1 MKRRPTTGS
10 ALSRPAMRLLAV
22 FLAAGF
28 FTPQV
33 SRAQVV
39 DVVPVGEDDGTTSST
54 VATGYYDQGQDIF
67 FRLHHHSEHYGEA
80 AGKSAFGV
88 TKYFVDESSSLFL
101 DAAYRLDNNAHSSA
115 SAGVGLRTLGSG
127 WLGGNARISGAYLW
141 YDGDHSDQDN
151 YFHQFG
157 FGFESLGEKWDLR
170 ANAYLPFG
178 DRVKAG
184 RRVLGGVGT
193 LAFTENFLTQDVHVL
208 TDYAMRVYD
217 AEVAYHLGPYPC
229 LNLWAFGGAYHLDG
243 GGEQATGLKTGVRG
257 YVAEDLSMQLTVAHD
272 DVFGTIVAAG
282 FNWYF
287 NHSTPGH
294 TRMSPACIIDR
305 LRAPVRRNDY
315 VMIMQRWVDHTE
327 RLTDPD
333 GNDLFFVHVNSGAG
347 AGGDGTVETPF
358 STLAGVQA
366 NSSPGDI
373 VLAHSNSLFNGESLA
388 LQDDQR
394 LLGEGVTGG
403 HTVATA
409 EFGDVTLP
417 ESSPG
422 AAAGAVPI
430 VQNAPGDAVSLANNN
445 EISGVTVD
453 GGTRGIVGAGTHS
466 SVNVNRTTVRN
477 TTGNGIDVNSTGSP
491 TFDQLTFDNVG
502 GDDLVLHDKNVTN
515 TKTTTISNLL
525 SNNPQGIG
533 LNVEDNKGTLNID
546 EYTYNGGAAGAGGM
560 LFTSA
565 TASVN
570 VGNASI
576 NNGAGFGVRI
586 NGGSATHT
594 FTDTTI
600 TDTTG
605 AAFQVDGGAA
615 LVSFTGKITQSNNA
629 AAVAVSGGHTGTV
642 TLQEATAGAG
652 IVDATNGTGL
662 QFNNADGVYQ
672 FNHAVTLNGGDAG
685 IDVIGGSGGTFTFS
699 DATITNPTGTALNVV
714 GGTATVN
721 FTGKITQA
729 NNAAAV
735 NVSGG
740 HSGTINVTEAT
751 AGDGIV
757 AATNGTGL
765 QFNNADGVY
774 NFNHAVTL
782 DDTVAGSDA
791 GIDIINDS
799 TGTFTFSNATITN
812 PTGTALKI
820 AGGTAMVNFTGK
832 ITQANNARAV
842 AVSNGHSGTI
852 NLQEVTAGDGIVS
865 ATDGTGLH
873 FDNADGVY
881 NFNHA
886 VSLNGGDAGI
896 NIINGSNG
904 TFTFSNATI
913 TNPTGAAFYLSGGT
927 ASVNFT
933 GKVTQNNNAAA
944 VDVSTGHIGTI
955 TFQEASAG
963 DGIVAA
969 TGGTG
974 LQFNNA
980 DGIYQFNHAVTL
992 SGGSAGIDILGGS
1005 DGTFT
1010 FSDATITDRLP
1021 APLQVNGGT
1030 ASVTYVGDITQ
1041 GWNVSAVAV
1050 SGGHSG
1056 SISFSG
1062 GQVSATNGGGLQ
1074 FNNADGSYT
1083 FSDVALSGG
1092 AGIDVFGGSDGT
1104 FTFNS
1109 GSITGAPGTA
1119 VDVNGGSPNLNFNA
1133 TIANTAGR
1141 SVEISS
1147 IAGGSLNFTN
1157 TITDSGQGVLVS
1169 NNTGGTVTFT
1179 GLLDLDTTTNDAVTL
1194 ANNTGATIR
1203 FSQLDINTTSG
1214 QGLVASGGGT
1224 LEVAGS
1230 NNTINTT
1237 TGTGLNLNG
1246 VTIGGSGASF
1256 KSISVA
1262 GATNGIL
1269 LDTVDGGT
1277 ITVGSGGSIAG
1288 DGGYLKNT
1296 TGHAVSI
1303 TNAENV
1309 SLNYL
1314 IIFNAG
1320 GDGVHVERNGPD
1332 PSTVTVNSSNIINPG
1347 GRGIDLD
1354 ATGSGKME
1362 LNATSNIIT
1371 GTGQENI
1378 RLRINDSADVVDL
1391 TLSQN
1396 FLVNSAGEEALLFEG
1411 LGAGLKTVNMLV
1423 DNNSLTNDSATAS
1436 TADIDVDDAVRLN
1449 ATVTSNSFVNNG
1461 AGPQYQTESK
1471 NAATWIRLN
1480 LNGNSANAGAGNFDL
1495 TNTAGTFSVLDL
1507 PNVNANNTGTVITTG
1522 TILNDPG
1529 PIPTP

>member
-1 MKRRPTTGS
+1 
-10 ALSRPAMRLLAV
+10 MRLLAV

-272 DVFGTIVAAG
+272 DVFGTVVAAG

-294 TRMSPACIIDR
+294 TRMSPMCIIDR
-305 LRAPVRRNDY
+305 LRGPVRRNDY

-327 RLTDPD
+327 QLTDPD

-347 AGGDGTVETPF
+347 AGGNGTVETPF
-358 STLAGVQA
+358 STLAEVQA
-366 NSSPGDI
+366 SSSPGDI
-373 VLAHSNSLFNGESLA
+373 VLAHSDSLFNGESLA

-662 QFNNADGVYQ
+662 QFNNADGVY
-672 FNHAVTLNGGDAG
+672 
-685 IDVIGGSGGTFTFS
+685 
-699 DATITNPTGTALNVV
+699 
-714 GGTATVN
+714 
-721 FTGKITQA
+721 
-729 NNAAAV
+729 
-735 NVSGG
+735 
-740 HSGTINVTEAT
+740 
-751 AGDGIV
+751 
-757 AATNGTGL
+757 
-765 QFNNADGVY
+765 

-782 DDTVAGSDA
+782 DDTVLGSDA

-799 TGTFTFSNATITN
+799 AGKFTFSNATITN

-933 GKVTQNNNAAA
+933 GKITQNNNAAA

-969 TGGTG
+969 TNGTG

-980 DGIYQFNHAVTL
+980 DGVYQFNHAVTL

-1288 DGGYLKNT
+1288 DGGSLNNT

-1461 AGPQYQTESK
+1461 AGPQYQTESN
-1471 NAATWIRLN
+1471 NAAAWIRLN